1 MATSFVNIGVTA
13 NDGTGDPIRTAFD
26 TVNDNFD
33 IINGALFAGTQ
44 SSIISA
50 VSVTGGYFI
59 SNSYVAADTYVSA
72 DSFIGNTVVS
82 NGNLFVSQDGA
93 YIVGNVTIV
102 GNLTVSGSQAASQS
116 QQSGAP
122 ILSLH
127 YSATPLITDDGKD
140 IGTEWQYYKGA
151 EKKAFLGWQNSTG
164 TLIYQDNITDTANV
178 ITAGTFGNVQF
189 GSLMLS
195 NTTAST
201 SNVTGALQVKGG
213 VGVQGNLY
221 VQSNVFVGT
230 EANVANLTVRGF
242 HVGSLNFA
250 GADTI
255 YINGS
260 PVVTSATSFN
270 GGTVNLD
277 TTFTSVTQS
286 TSTTTGAVKLSGGLG
301 VAGNIWGGNIN
312 VHNAGSFRGNIIG
325 NILTAAQP
333 FVTSVGPLIS
343 LNMDGQIN
351 AQNILPEVNNFYALG
366 GSSNLWNHIY
376 AFNIDT
382 SGTISGATINS
393 TGGTH
398 TGNIAIN
405 TATAAALTTNTTVAE
420 LFNSGATTVRIGQ
433 AGVTQFKNNTQATST
448 TTGAIQLTGGMSI
461 TTGQLW
467 IGGASGRSITA
478 TGNVVISGNA
488 QATSTTTGVLVATG
502 GLGINT
508 GNVYIGGSGG
518 NAIVHTGNIIPTAN
532 LAFDIGTSTAWYNTF
547 YGKSI
552 QAQYADLAE
561 RYVADAEYDVG
572 TVLVFGGKQEVTV
585 TTQFADHRVAGVVSG
600 QPAYL
605 MNAVAPGIAVALRG
619 RVPVKVIGSV
629 HKGDLLVTSDLEGHA
644 VSVGGDTSHGIKIFA
659 KSLETNGEL
668 GEKII
673 EAVIL

>member
-50 VSVTGGYFI
+50 VSVNSGYFI
-59 SNSYVAADTYVSA
+59 SNSYVEADTYVSA
-72 DSFIGNTVVS
+72 DNLIGNTVVS

-102 GNLTVSGSQAASQS
+102 GNLNVSGSQAASQS
-116 QQSGAP
+116 QQSGSP

-140 IGTEWQYYKGA
+140 IGTSWQYYKGA

-277 TTFTSVTQS
+277 TAFTSATQS

-301 VAGNIWGGNIN
+301 VVGNIWGGNIN
-312 VHNAGSFRGNIIG
+312 VHNSGSFRGNIIG
-325 NILTAAQP
+325 NVITPSQP

-351 AQNILPEVNNFYALG
+351 AQNIIPEVNNFYELG
-366 GSSNLWNHIY
+366 GSSNRWNQIY

-382 SGTISGATINS
+382 SGTIDGATINS

-420 LFNSGATTVRIGQ
+420 LFNSGATTVRIG
-433 AGVTQFKNNTQATST
+433 ADGVTQFRNNTQATST

-461 TTGQLW
+461 ATGQLW

-478 TGNVVISGNA
+478 I
-488 QATSTTTGVLVATG
+488 
-502 GLGINT
+502 
-508 GNVYIGGSGG
+508 
-518 NAIVHTGNIIPTAN
+518 
-532 LAFDIGTSTAWYNTF
+532 
-547 YGKSI
+547 
-552 QAQYADLAE
+552 
-561 RYVADAEYDVG
+561 R
-572 TVLVFGGKQEVTV
+572 
-585 TTQFADHRVAGVVSG
+585 
-600 QPAYL
+600 
-605 MNAVAPGIAVALRG
+605 
-619 RVPVKVIGSV
+619 
-629 HKGDLLVTSDLEGHA
+629 
-644 VSVGGDTSHGIKIFA
+644 
-659 KSLETNGEL
+659 
-668 GEKII
+668 
-673 EAVIL
+673 

>member
-59 SNSYVAADTYVSA
+59 SNSYVEADTYVSA

-102 GNLTVSGSQAASQS
+102 GNLNVSGSQAASQT

-122 ILSLH
+122 ILS
-127 YSATPLITDDGKD
+127 
-140 IGTEWQYYKGA
+140 
-151 EKKAFLGWQNSTG
+151 WQNSTG

-270 GGTVNLD
+270 GGTVNLE
-277 TTFTSVTQS
+277 TTFTSATQS

-301 VAGNIWGGNIN
+301 VVGNIWGGNIN

-351 AQNILPEVNNFYALG
+351 AQNILPEVNNFYELG
-366 GSSNLWNHIY
+366 GPSNIWNQIY

-382 SGTISGATINS
+382 SGAINGATINS

-420 LFNSGATTVRIGQ
+420 LFNSGATTIRIGE

-478 TGNVVISGNA
+478 IGNVVINGNT
-488 QATSTTTGVLVATG
+488 QSTSTSSGALVVVG

-518 NAIVHTGNIIPTAN
+518 NAIVHGGNIIPTSN
-532 LAFDIGTSTAWYNTF
+532 LAFNIGSITSWYNTF
-547 YGKSI
+547 YGKST

-605 MNAVAPGIAVALRG
+605 MNAVAPGTAIALRG
-619 RVPVKVIGSV
+619 RVPVKVIGPV

>member
-59 SNSYVAADTYVSA
+59 SNSYVEADTYVSA

-102 GNLTVSGSQAASQS
+102 GNLNVSGSQAASQT

-140 IGTEWQYYKGA
+140 IGTSWQYYKGA

-270 GGTVNLD
+270 GGTVNLE
-277 TTFTSVTQS
+277 TTFTSATQS

-301 VAGNIWGGNIN
+301 VVGNIWGGNIN

-351 AQNILPEVNNFYALG
+351 AQNILPEVNNFYELG
-366 GSSNLWNHIY
+366 GPSNIWNQIY

-382 SGTISGATINS
+382 SGAINGATINS

-420 LFNSGATTVRIGQ
+420 LFNSGATTIRIGE

-478 TGNVVISGNA
+478 IGNVVINGNT
-488 QATSTTTGVLVATG
+488 QSTSTSSGALVVVG

-518 NAIVHTGNIIPTAN
+518 NAIVHGGNIIPTSN
-532 LAFDIGTSTAWYNTF
+532 LAFNIGSITSWYNTF
-547 YGKSI
+547 YGKST

-605 MNAVAPGIAVALRG
+605 MNAVAPGTAIALRG
-619 RVPVKVIGSV
+619 RVPVKVIGPV

>member
-50 VSVTGGYFI
+50 VSVNGGYFI
-59 SNSYVAADTYVSA
+59 SNSYVEADTYVSA
-72 DSFIGNTVVS
+72 DNLIGNTVVS

-102 GNLTVSGSQAASQS
+102 GNLIVSGSQAASQS

-140 IGTEWQYYKGA
+140 IGTSWQYYKGA

-270 GGTVNLD
+270 GGTVNLE
-277 TTFTSVTQS
+277 TTFTSATQS

-301 VAGNIWGGNIN
+301 VVGNIWGGNIN

-325 NILTAAQP
+325 NVITPSQP

-351 AQNILPEVNNFYALG
+351 AQNIIPEVNNFYELG
-366 GSSNLWNHIY
+366 GPSNRWNEIY
-376 AFNIDT
+376 TFNLKT
-382 SGTISGATINS
+382 SGTIDGATINS

-405 TATAAALTTNTTVAE
+405 TVTAAALTTNTTVAE
-420 LFNSGATTVRIGQ
+420 LFNSGAATVRIAA
-433 AGVTQFKNNTQATST
+433 AGVTQFRNNTQATST

-478 TGNVVISGNA
+478 TGNVVIDGNA
-488 QATSTTTGVLVATG
+488 QAMSTTTGALVVSG

-518 NAIVHTGNIIPTAN
+518 DAIVHAGNIVPSAN
-532 LAFDIGTSTAWYNTF
+532 AVYSIGSSTSWYDTF
-547 YGKSI
+547 FGIST

-561 RYVADAEYDVG
+561 RYVADADYEIG

-605 MNAVAPGIAVALRG
+605 MNAVAPGIAIALRG
-619 RVPVKVIGSV
+619 RVPVKVIGPV
-629 HKGDLLVTSDLEGHA
+629 HKGDLLVTSDLEGRA

-659 KSLETNGEL
+659 KSLETNGDL

>member
-50 VSVTGGYFI
+50 VSVNGGYFI
-59 SNSYVAADTYVSA
+59 SNSYVEADTYVSA
-72 DSFIGNTVVS
+72 DNLIGNTVVS

-102 GNLTVSGSQAASQS
+102 GNLNVSGSQAASQS
-116 QQSGAP
+116 QQSGSP

-140 IGTEWQYYKGA
+140 IGTSWQYYKGA

-277 TTFTSVTQS
+277 TAFTSATQS

-301 VAGNIWGGNIN
+301 VVGNIWGGNIN
-312 VHNAGSFRGNIIG
+312 VHNSGSFRGNIIG
-325 NILTAAQP
+325 NILTPSQP

-351 AQNILPEVNNFYALG
+351 AQNIIPEVNNFYELG
-366 GSSNLWNHIY
+366 GSSNRWNQIY

-420 LFNSGATTVRIGQ
+420 LFNSGATTVRIAA
-433 AGVTQFKNNTQATST
+433 AGVTEFRNNTQATST

-461 TTGQLW
+461 ATGQLW

-478 TGNVVISGNA
+478 TGNVVIGGNA

-561 RYVADAEYDVG
+561 RYVADAEYNVG

-585 TTQFADHRVAGVVSG
+585 TTKFADHRVAGVVSG

-605 MNAVAPGIAVALRG
+605 MNAVAPGIAIALRG
-619 RVPVKVIGSV
+619 RVPVKVIGPV

-659 KSLETNGEL
+659 KSLDTNGDL

>member
-50 VSVTGGYFI
+50 VSVNSGYFI
-59 SNSYVAADTYVSA
+59 SNSYVEADTYVSA
-72 DSFIGNTVVS
+72 DNLIGNTVVS

-102 GNLTVSGSQAASQS
+102 GNLNVSGSQAASQS
-116 QQSGAP
+116 QQSGSP
-122 ILSLH
+122 ILSFH

-260 PVVTSATSFN
+260 PVVTSATTFN
-270 GGTVNLD
+270 GGTVGLD
-277 TTFTSVTQS
+277 TTFTSATQS

-312 VHNAGSFRGNIIG
+312 VHNSGSFRGNVIG
-325 NILTAAQP
+325 NILTPSQP

-366 GSSNLWNHIY
+366 GTSNLWNHIY

-382 SGTISGATINS
+382 SGTINGAAINS

-398 TGNIAIN
+398 TGNIANN
-405 TATAAALTTNTTVAE
+405 TATAAALTTNTTVAD

-478 TGNVVISGNA
+478 IGNVVINGNT
-488 QATSTTTGVLVATG
+488 QSTSTSSGALVVVG

-518 NAIVHTGNIIPTAN
+518 NAIVHGGNIIPTSN
-532 LAFDIGTSTAWYNTF
+532 LAFNIGSITAWYNTF
-547 YGKSI
+547 YGKST

-605 MNAVAPGIAVALRG
+605 MNAVAPGIAIALRG
-619 RVPVKVIGSV
+619 RVPVKVIGPV
-629 HKGDLLVTSDLEGHA
+629 HKGDLLVTSDLTGHA
-644 VSVGGDTSHGIKIFA
+644 ISVGGDTSHGIKIFA
-659 KSLETNGEL
+659 KSLETNGDL

>member
-1 MATSFVNIGVTA
+1 MATSFVNVGSTA
-13 NDGTGDPIRTAFD
+13 NDGTGDPLRSAFN
-26 TVNDNFD
+26 TVNDNFE

-59 SNSYVAADTYVSA
+59 SNSYVEADTYVSA
-72 DSFIGNTVVS
+72 DNLIGNTVVS

-93 YIVGNVTIV
+93 YIVGNVNIV
-102 GNLTVSGSQAASQS
+102 GNLIVSGSQAASQT

-122 ILSLH
+122 ILAIH

-140 IGTEWQYYKGA
+140 IGTSWQYYKGG
-151 EKKAFLGWQNSTG
+151 EQRAFLGWQNSSRS
-164 TLIYQDNITDTANV
+164 LVYMDNITDTANV
-178 ITAGTFGNVQF
+178 ITAGSFGNVQF
-189 GSLMLS
+189 GQLLIS

-201 SNVTGALQVKGG
+201 SNVTGALQVLGG
-213 VGVQGNLY
+213 VGISGNLNAT
-221 VQSNVFVGT
+221 Q
-230 EANVANLTVRGF
+230 ANIGNLSVNGYY
-242 HVGSLNFA
+242 VGSLNFA

-270 GGTVNLD
+270 GGTVNLE
-277 TTFTSVTQS
+277 TTFTSATQS

-301 VAGNIWGGNIN
+301 VVGNIWGGNIN

-325 NILTAAQP
+325 NVITPSQP

-351 AQNILPEVNNFYALG
+351 AQNILPEVNNFYELG
-366 GSSNLWNHIY
+366 GPSNRWNEIY
-376 AFNIDT
+376 TFNLKT
-382 SGTISGATINS
+382 SGTIDGATINS

-420 LFNSGATTVRIGQ
+420 LFNSGATTVRIAA
-433 AGVTQFKNNTQATST
+433 AGVTEFRNNTQATST

-461 TTGQLW
+461 ATGQLW

-478 TGNVVISGNA
+478 IGNVVINGNT
-488 QATSTTTGVLVATG
+488 QSTSTSSGALVVSG

-518 NAIVHTGNIIPTAN
+518 DAIVHAGNIVPSAN
-532 LAFDIGTSTAWYNTF
+532 AVYSIGSSTSWYDTF
-547 YGKSI
+547 FGIST

-561 RYVADAEYDVG
+561 RYVADADYEIG
-572 TVLVFGGKQEVTV
+572 TVLVFGGKQEVTT

-605 MNAVAPGIAVALRG
+605 MNAVAPGIAIALRG
-619 RVPVKVIGSV
+619 RVPVKVIGPV
-629 HKGDLLVTSDLEGHA
+629 HKGDLLVTSDLEGRA

-659 KSLETNGEL
+659 KSLETNGDL

>member
-1 MATSFVNIGVTA
+1 MATSFVNVGSTA

-26 TVNDNFD
+26 TVNDNFE

-59 SNSYVAADTYVSA
+59 SNSYVEADTYVSA
-72 DSFIGNTVVS
+72 DNLIGNTVVS

-93 YIVGNVTIV
+93 YIVGNVNII
-102 GNLTVSGSQAASQS
+102 GNLIVSGSQAASQT

-122 ILSLH
+122 ILAIH

-140 IGTEWQYYKGA
+140 IGTEWQYYKGG
-151 EKKAFLGWQNSTG
+151 EQRAFLGWQNSTRS
-164 TLIYQDNITDTANV
+164 LVYMDNITDTANV

-189 GSLMLS
+189 GQLLIS
-195 NTTAST
+195 NTTSST
-201 SNVTGALQVKGG
+201 SNITGALQVLGG
-213 VGVQGNLY
+213 VGISGNLN
-221 VQSNVFVGT
+221 VTRANISNLSVTGY
-230 EANVANLTVRGF
+230 

-255 YINGS
+255 YVNGS
-260 PVVTSATSFN
+260 PVVTSATTFN

-277 TTFTSVTQS
+277 TTFTSATQS

-301 VAGNIWGGNIN
+301 VVGNIWGGNIN
-312 VHNAGSFRGNIIG
+312 VHNLGSFRGNIIG

-333 FVTSVGPLIS
+333 FVTSVGQLTS
-343 LNMDGQIN
+343 LSMDGQIN
-351 AQNILPEVNNFYALG
+351 AQNILPEVNNFYAIG
-366 GSSNLWNHIY
+366 GPSNLWNHIY
-376 AFNIDT
+376 AFDIDT
-382 SGTISGATINS
+382 SGTINGAAINS

-405 TATAAALTTNTTVAE
+405 TPTAAALTTNITVGE
-420 LFNSGATTVRIGQ
+420 LFNSGATTVRIGA
-433 AGVTQFKNNTQATST
+433 AGVTEFRNNTQATST
-448 TTGAIQLTGGMSI
+448 ATGAIQLTGGMSI
-461 TTGQLW
+461 ATGQLW

-478 TGNVVISGNA
+478 NGNIVINGNA
-488 QATSTTTGVLVATG
+488 QASSTTTGVLVATG

-508 GNVYIGGSGG
+508 GNLYIGGSGG
-518 NAIVHTGNIIPTAN
+518 NAIIHTGDIIPSSN
-532 LAFDIGTSTAWYNTF
+532 LAFNIGSTTAWYSTF
-547 YGKSI
+547 YGVST

-561 RYVADAEYDVG
+561 RYRADDEYEVG
-572 TVLVFGGKQEVTV
+572 TVLVFGGQEEVTV

-605 MNAVAPGIAVALRG
+605 MNAVAPGTAVALRG
-619 RVPVKVIGSV
+619 RVPVKVIGPV
-629 HKGDLLVTSDLEGHA
+629 HKGDLLVTSDLGGHA
-644 VSVGGDTSHGIKIFA
+644 VSVGGDISHGIKIFA
-659 KSLETNGEL
+659 KSLETNGDL
-668 GEKII
+668 GGKII

>member
-1 MATSFVNIGVTA
+1 MATSFVNIGATA

-26 TVNDNFD
+26 TVNENFD
-33 IINGALFAGTQ
+33 IVNGALFAGTQ

-59 SNSYVAADTYVSA
+59 SNSYVEANSYVSA
-72 DSFIGNTVVS
+72 DSFIGNTVIS

-93 YIVGNVTIV
+93 YIIGNVNII
-102 GNLTVSGSQAASQS
+102 GNLTVSGSQAATQT
-116 QQSGAP
+116 QQSGSP
-122 ILSLH
+122 ILALH

-140 IGTEWQYYKGA
+140 IGTQWQYYKAG
-151 EKKAFLGWQNSTG
+151 EQRAFLGWQNSTRS
-164 TLIYQDNITDTANV
+164 LVYMDNITDTANV

-230 EANVANLTVRGF
+230 DANVANLTVRGF
-242 HVGSLNFA
+242 HVGSLNFT

-260 PVVTSATSFN
+260 PVVTSATTFN
-270 GGTVNLD
+270 GGTVGLD
-277 TTFTSVTQS
+277 TAFTSATQS

-301 VAGNIWGGNIN
+301 VVGNIWGGNIN

-325 NILTAAQP
+325 NILTPSQP
-333 FVTSVGPLIS
+333 FITSVGQLLS
-343 LNMDGQIN
+343 LDMAGQID

-366 GSSNLWNHIY
+366 GTSNRWNKIW
-376 AFNIDT
+376 AFDIDT

-420 LFNSGATTVRIGQ
+420 LFNSGATTVRIAE
-433 AGVTQFKNNTQATST
+433 AGVTQFRNNTQATST

-461 TTGQLW
+461 ATGQLW

-478 TGNVVISGNA
+478 TGNVVIGGNA

-518 NAIVHTGNIIPTAN
+518 NAIVHTGNIIPTSN
-532 LAFDIGTSTAWYNTF
+532 LAFDIGTSTSWYNTF

-561 RYVADAEYDVG
+561 RYRADDEYEIG
-572 TVLVFGGKQEVTV
+572 TVLIFGGREEVTV

-605 MNAVAPGIAVALRG
+605 MNAVAPGTAIALRG
-619 RVPVKVIGSV
+619 RVPVKVIGPV
-629 HKGDLLVTSDLEGHA
+629 HKGDLLVTSDHEGHA
-644 VSVGGDTSHGIKIFA
+644 VSVGGDTTHGIKIFA
-659 KSLETNGEL
+659 KSLESNGDL

>member
-50 VSVTGGYFI
+50 VSVNGGYFI
-59 SNSYVAADTYVSA
+59 SNSYVEADTYVSA
-72 DSFIGNTVVS
+72 DNLIGNTVVS

-102 GNLTVSGSQAASQS
+102 GNLIVSGSQAASQS

-270 GGTVNLD
+270 GGTVGLD

-286 TSTTTGAVKLSGGLG
+286 TSTTTGALKLSGGIG
-301 VAGNIWGGNIN
+301 VVGNIWGGNIN
-312 VHNAGSFRGNIIG
+312 VHNAGAFRGNIIG
-325 NILTAAQP
+325 NVITPSQP

-382 SGTISGATINS
+382 SGTINGAAINS

-461 TTGQLW
+461 ATGQLW

-478 TGNVVISGNA
+478 IGNVVINGNA

-619 RVPVKVIGSV
+619 RVPVKVIGPV

>member
-59 SNSYVAADTYVSA
+59 SNSYVEADTYVSA

-102 GNLTVSGSQAASQS
+102 GNLIVSGSQAASQS

-151 EKKAFLGWQNSTG
+151 EKRAFLGWQNSTG
-164 TLIYQDNITDTANV
+164 TLIYQDNITDAANV

-189 GSLMLS
+189 GSLLLS

-213 VGVQGNLY
+213 IGVQGNLY

-270 GGTVNLD
+270 GGTVNLE
-277 TTFTSVTQS
+277 TTFTSATQS

-301 VAGNIWGGNIN
+301 VVGNIWGGNIN
-312 VHNAGSFRGNIIG
+312 VHNAGAFRGNIIG
-325 NILTAAQP
+325 NVITPSQP

-478 TGNVVISGNA
+478 IGNVVINGNT
-488 QATSTTTGVLVATG
+488 QSTSTSSGALVVVG

-508 GNVYIGGSGG
+508 GNVYIGGSDG
-518 NAIVHTGNIIPTAN
+518 NAIVHGGNIIPTSN
-532 LAFDIGTSTAWYNTF
+532 LAFNIGSITSWYNTF

-605 MNAVAPGIAVALRG
+605 MNAVAPGIAIALRG
-619 RVPVKVIGSV
+619 RVPVKVIGPV

>member
-50 VSVTGGYFI
+50 VSVNSGYFI
-59 SNSYVAADTYVSA
+59 SNSYVEADTYVSA
-72 DSFIGNTVVS
+72 DNLIGNTVVS

-102 GNLTVSGSQAASQS
+102 GNLIVSGSQAASQS

-140 IGTEWQYYKGA
+140 IGTSWQYYKGA

-164 TLIYQDNITDTANV
+164 TLIYQDDITDTANV

-277 TTFTSVTQS
+277 TAFTSATQS
-286 TSTTTGAVKLSGGLG
+286 TSTTTGAVKLSGGIG
-301 VAGNIWGGNIN
+301 VVGNIWGGNIN

-333 FVTSVGPLIS
+333 FVTSVGQLTS

-351 AQNILPEVNNFYALG
+351 AHNILPEVNNFYALG

-382 SGTISGATINS
+382 SGTINGAAINS

-420 LFNSGATTVRIGQ
+420 LFNSGATTIRIGE

-461 TTGQLW
+461 ATGQLR

-478 TGNVVISGNA
+478 TGNVVIGGNA

-518 NAIVHTGNIIPTAN
+518 NAIIHTGNIIPTSN

-561 RYVADAEYDVG
+561 RYRADAEYDVG

-605 MNAVAPGIAVALRG
+605 MNAVAPGIAIALRG
-619 RVPVKVIGSV
+619 RVPVKVIGPV

-644 VSVGGDTSHGIKIFA
+644 VSVSGDTSHGIKIFA
-659 KSLETNGEL
+659 KSLETNSEL

>member
-50 VSVTGGYFI
+50 VSVNSGYFI
-59 SNSYVAADTYVSA
+59 SNSYVEADTYVSA
-72 DSFIGNTVVS
+72 DNLIGNTVVS

-102 GNLTVSGSQAASQS
+102 GNLNVSGSQAASQS
-116 QQSGAP
+116 QQSGSP

-140 IGTEWQYYKGA
+140 IGTSWQYYKGA

-277 TTFTSVTQS
+277 TAFTSATQS

-301 VAGNIWGGNIN
+301 VVGNIWGGNIN
-312 VHNAGSFRGNIIG
+312 VHNSGSFRGNIIG
-325 NILTAAQP
+325 NVITPSQP

-351 AQNILPEVNNFYALG
+351 AQNIIPEVNNFYELG
-366 GSSNLWNHIY
+366 GSSNRWNQIY

-382 SGTISGATINS
+382 SGTIDGATINS

-420 LFNSGATTVRIGQ
+420 LFNSGATTVRIG
-433 AGVTQFKNNTQATST
+433 ADGVTQFRNNTQATST

-461 TTGQLW
+461 ATGQLW

-478 TGNVVISGNA
+478 IGNVVINGNT
-488 QATSTTTGVLVATG
+488 QSTSTSSGALVVVG

-518 NAIVHTGNIIPTAN
+518 NAIVHGGNIIPTSN
-532 LAFDIGTSTAWYNTF
+532 LAFNIGSITAWYNTF
-547 YGKSI
+547 YGKST

-561 RYVADAEYDVG
+561 RYVGDAEYDVG

-619 RVPVKVIGSV
+619 RVPVKVIGPV

-659 KSLETNGEL
+659 KSLESNGEL

>member
-50 VSVTGGYFI
+50 VSVNSGYFI
-59 SNSYVAADTYVSA
+59 SNSYVEADTYVSA
-72 DSFIGNTVVS
+72 DNLIGNTVVS

-102 GNLTVSGSQAASQS
+102 GNLNVSGSQAASQS
-116 QQSGAP
+116 QQSGSP
-122 ILSLH
+122 ILSFH

-260 PVVTSATSFN
+260 PVVTSATTFN
-270 GGTVNLD
+270 GGTVGLD
-277 TTFTSVTQS
+277 TTFTSATQS

-312 VHNAGSFRGNIIG
+312 VHNSGSFRGNVIG
-325 NILTAAQP
+325 NILTPSQP

-366 GSSNLWNHIY
+366 GTSNLWNHIY

-382 SGTISGATINS
+382 SGTINGAAINS

-405 TATAAALTTNTTVAE
+405 TATAAALTTNTTVAD

-478 TGNVVISGNA
+478 IGNVVINGNT
-488 QATSTTTGVLVATG
+488 QSTSTSSGALVVVG

-518 NAIVHTGNIIPTAN
+518 NAIVHGGNIIPTSN
-532 LAFDIGTSTAWYNTF
+532 LAFNIGSITAWYNTF
-547 YGKSI
+547 YGKST

-605 MNAVAPGIAVALRG
+605 MNAVAPGIAIALRG
-619 RVPVKVIGSV
+619 RVPVKVIGPV
-629 HKGDLLVTSDLEGHA
+629 HKGDLLVTSDLTGHA
-644 VSVGGDTSHGIKIFA
+644 ISVGGDTSHGIKIFA
-659 KSLETNGEL
+659 KSLETNGDL

>member
-1 MATSFVNIGVTA
+1 MATSFVNIGATA

-26 TVNDNFD
+26 TVNENFD

-50 VSVTGGYFI
+50 VSVVGGYFI
-59 SNSYVAADTYVSA
+59 SNSYVEANTYVSA
-72 DSFIGNTVVS
+72 DNLIGNTVVS

-93 YIVGNVTIV
+93 YIIGNVNIV
-102 GNLTVSGSQAASQS
+102 GNLTVSGSQAATQT
-116 QQSGAP
+116 QQSGSP
-122 ILSLH
+122 ILAIH

-140 IGTEWQYYKGA
+140 IGTEWQYYKSG
-151 EKKAFLGWQNSTG
+151 EQRAFLGWQNSTRS
-164 TLIYQDNITDTANV
+164 LVYMDNITDTANV

-189 GSLMLS
+189 GQLLIS

-201 SNVTGALQVKGG
+201 SNVTGALQVLGG
-213 VGVQGNLY
+213 VGISGNLNAT
-221 VQSNVFVGT
+221 QANISNLSVTGY
-230 EANVANLTVRGF
+230 

-255 YINGS
+255 YVNGS

-270 GGTVNLD
+270 GGTVGLD
-277 TTFTSVTQS
+277 TTFTSATQS
-286 TSTTTGAVKLSGGLG
+286 TSTTTGALKLSGGIG
-301 VAGNIWGGNIN
+301 VVGNIWGGNIN
-312 VHNAGSFRGNIIG
+312 VHNSGSFRGNIIG
-325 NILTAAQP
+325 NVITPSQP
-333 FVTSVGPLIS
+333 FVTSVGALTS

-351 AQNILPEVNNFYALG
+351 AQNILPEVNNFYELG
-366 GSSNLWNHIY
+366 GPGNRWNEIY
-376 AFNIDT
+376 AFNLKT
-382 SGTISGATINS
+382 SGTIDGATINS

-398 TGNIAIN
+398 TGNLAIN

-420 LFNSGATTVRIGQ
+420 LFNSGATTIRIGE

-478 TGNVVISGNA
+478 TGNVVINGNA

-518 NAIVHTGNIIPTAN
+518 NAIVHGGNILPNAN
-532 LAFDIGTSTAWYNTF
+532 VSFNIGSLTSWYNTF
-547 YGKSI
+547 YGVST

-561 RYVADAEYDVG
+561 RYRADAEYDVG
-572 TVLVFGGKQEVTV
+572 TVLVFGGKEEVTA

-605 MNAVAPGIAVALRG
+605 MNAVAPGIAIALRG
-619 RVPVKVIGSV
+619 RVPVKVIGPV
-629 HKGDLLVTSDLEGHA
+629 HKGDLLVTSDLSGHA
-644 VSVGGDTSHGIKIFA
+644 VSVGSDSSFGIKIFA

-668 GEKII
+668 GEKTI

>member
-50 VSVTGGYFI
+50 VSVNGGYFI
-59 SNSYVAADTYVSA
+59 SNSYVEADTYVSA
-72 DSFIGNTVVS
+72 DNLIGNTVVS

-102 GNLTVSGSQAASQS
+102 GNLNVSGSQAASQS
-116 QQSGAP
+116 QQSGSP

-140 IGTEWQYYKGA
+140 IGTSWQYYKGA

-277 TTFTSVTQS
+277 TAFTSATQS

-301 VAGNIWGGNIN
+301 VVGNIWGGNIN
-312 VHNAGSFRGNIIG
+312 VHNSGSFRGNIIG
-325 NILTAAQP
+325 NILTPSQP

-351 AQNILPEVNNFYALG
+351 AQNIIPEVNNFYELG
-366 GSSNLWNHIY
+366 GSSNRWNQIY

-420 LFNSGATTVRIGQ
+420 LFNSGATTVRIAA
-433 AGVTQFKNNTQATST
+433 AGVTEFRNNTQATST

-461 TTGQLW
+461 ATGQLR

-478 TGNVVISGNA
+478 TGNVVINGNA

-561 RYVADAEYDVG
+561 RYVADAEYNVG

-585 TTQFADHRVAGVVSG
+585 TTKFADHRVAGVVSG

-619 RVPVKVIGSV
+619 RVPVKVIGPV

>member
-50 VSVTGGYFI
+50 VSVNSGYFI
-59 SNSYVAADTYVSA
+59 SNSYVEADTYVSA

-102 GNLTVSGSQAASQS
+102 GNLIVSGSQAASQS

-140 IGTEWQYYKGA
+140 IGTSWQYYKGA

-270 GGTVNLD
+270 GGTVNLE
-277 TTFTSVTQS
+277 TTFTSATQS

-301 VAGNIWGGNIN
+301 VVGNIWGGNIN
-312 VHNAGSFRGNIIG
+312 VHNAGAFRGNIIG
-325 NILTAAQP
+325 NVITPSQP

-420 LFNSGATTVRIGQ
+420 LFNSGATTIRIGE

-461 TTGQLW
+461 ATGQLR

-478 TGNVVISGNA
+478 TGNVVINGNA

-518 NAIVHTGNIIPTAN
+518 NAIVHTGNIIPTSN

-619 RVPVKVIGSV
+619 RVPVKVIGPV
-629 HKGDLLVTSDLEGHA
+629 HKGDLLVTSDFEGHA

>member
-1 MATSFVNIGVTA
+1 MATSFVNVGSTA
-13 NDGTGDPIRTAFD
+13 NDGTGDPLRSAFN
-26 TVNDNFD
+26 TVNDNFE

-59 SNSYVAADTYVSA
+59 SNSYVEADTYVSA
-72 DSFIGNTVVS
+72 DNLIGNTVVS

-93 YIVGNVTIV
+93 YIVGNVNIV
-102 GNLTVSGSQAASQS
+102 GNLIVSGSQAASQT

-122 ILSLH
+122 ILAIH

-140 IGTEWQYYKGA
+140 IGTEWQYYKGG
-151 EKKAFLGWQNSTG
+151 EQRAFLGWQNSSRS
-164 TLIYQDNITDTANV
+164 LVYMDNITDTANV

-189 GSLMLS
+189 GQLLIS

-201 SNVTGALQVKGG
+201 SNVTGALQVLGG
-213 VGVQGNLY
+213 VGISGNL
-221 VQSNVFVGT
+221 NAT
-230 EANVANLTVRGF
+230 RANIGNLSVTGY

-277 TTFTSVTQS
+277 TTFTSATQS

-301 VAGNIWGGNIN
+301 VVGNIWGGNIN

-325 NILTAAQP
+325 NILTSSQP
-333 FVTSVGPLIS
+333 FVTSVGQLTS
-343 LNMDGQIN
+343 LVMDGQIN
-351 AQNILPEVNNFYALG
+351 SQAIVPAVNNSYALG
-366 GSSNLWNHIY
+366 GSSNRWNKIW
-376 AFNIDT
+376 AFNIDS
-382 SGTISGATINS
+382 SGTIDAATINS

-405 TATAAALTTNTTVAE
+405 TATAAALTTTTTVGE
-420 LFNSGATTVRIGQ
+420 LFNSGATTVRIGE
-433 AGVTQFKNNTQATST
+433 AGVTQFRNNTQATNT
-448 TTGAIQLTGGMSI
+448 TTGALQLTGGMSI

-478 TGNVVISGNA
+478 IGNVVINGNT
-488 QATSTTTGVLVATG
+488 QSTSTNTGALVVGG
-502 GLGINT
+502 GLAINT

-518 NAIVHTGNIIPTAN
+518 NAIIHAGNILPSAN
-532 LAFDIGTSTAWYNTF
+532 AVYSIGSETSWYDTF
-547 YGKSI
+547 FGIST

-561 RYVADAEYDVG
+561 RYVTDAEYEIG
-572 TVLVFGGKQEVTV
+572 TVLVFGGKEEVTT

-605 MNAVAPGIAVALRG
+605 MNAVAPGTAIALRG
-619 RVPVKVIGSV
+619 RVPVKVIGPV

-659 KSLETNGEL
+659 KSLETNGDL
-668 GEKII
+668 GGKII

>member
-1 MATSFVNIGVTA
+1 MATSFVNVGSTA
-13 NDGTGDPIRTAFD
+13 NDGTGDPLRSAFN
-26 TVNDNFD
+26 TVNDNFE

-59 SNSYVAADTYVSA
+59 SNSYVEADTYVSA
-72 DSFIGNTVVS
+72 DNLIGNTVVS

-93 YIVGNVTIV
+93 YIVGNVNII
-102 GNLTVSGSQAASQS
+102 GNLTVSGSQAASQT

-122 ILSLH
+122 ILAIH

-140 IGTEWQYYKGA
+140 IGTEWQYYKSG
-151 EKKAFLGWQNSTG
+151 EQRAFLGWQNSSRS
-164 TLIYQDNITDTANV
+164 LVYMDNITDTANV

-189 GSLMLS
+189 GQLLIS

-201 SNVTGALQVKGG
+201 SNVTGALQVLGG
-213 VGVQGNLY
+213 VGISGNL
-221 VQSNVFVGT
+221 NAT
-230 EANVANLTVRGF
+230 RANIGNLSVNGY

-277 TTFTSVTQS
+277 TTFTSATQS

-301 VAGNIWGGNIN
+301 VVGNIWGGNIN
-312 VHNAGSFRGNIIG
+312 VHNAGSFRGNLIG
-325 NILTAAQP
+325 NVFTAAQP
-333 FVTSVGPLIS
+333 FITSVGQLTS
-343 LNMDGQIN
+343 LVMDGQIN
-351 AQNILPEVNNFYALG
+351 SQAIVPAVNNSYALG
-366 GSSNLWNHIY
+366 GSSNRWNKIW
-376 AFNIDT
+376 AFNIDS
-382 SGTISGATINS
+382 SGTIDAATINS

-405 TATAAALTTNTTVAE
+405 TATAAALTTTTTVGE
-420 LFNSGATTVRIGQ
+420 LFNSGATTVRIGE
-433 AGVTQFKNNTQATST
+433 AGVTQFRNNTQATST

-461 TTGQLW
+461 ATGQLW

-478 TGNVVISGNA
+478 IGNVVINGNT
-488 QATSTTTGVLVATG
+488 QSTSTSSGALVVGG

-508 GNVYIGGSGG
+508 GNLYIGGSGG
-518 NAIVHTGNIIPTAN
+518 DAIIHAGNILPSAN
-532 LAFDIGTSTAWYNTF
+532 AVYSIGSATSWYDTF
-547 YGKSI
+547 FGIST

-561 RYVADAEYDVG
+561 RYVTDAEYEIG
-572 TVLVFGGKQEVTV
+572 TVLVFGGKEEVTT

-605 MNAVAPGIAVALRG
+605 MNAVAPGTAIALRG
-619 RVPVKVIGSV
+619 RVPVKVIGPV

-659 KSLETNGEL
+659 KSLETNGDL
-668 GEKII
+668 GGKII